1 MSQGTSRPK
10 LAAFEERRAHVRETM
25 GGKERIARLHAAG
38 LLTARERIGLLLDGG
53 SFEEF
58 GTFTTAEPS
67 EQRAD
72 TPGDGRI
79 TGFGKIDGR
88 PVGVVADDATVK
100 GASASVTNIR
110 KADRIFELSLKS
122 GHPFVFLGETRGSRL
137 PETLG
142 SDGLSTVSGEAVSW
156 SLRARRIPMATV
168 ITGPSF
174 GGSTF
179 VAAMSDFVVQ
189 VKGTTLAVVS
199 PRVIEM
205 ATGERTDLES
215 IGGVDLHAT
224 CTGQIDREAETEDEA
239 FDLVRRWLSY
249 LPSNSRE
256 PPPVAAAVAPASRLK
271 PSEIVPEERHGRY
284 DMKHLFDAIF
294 DAGSV
299 FELAPRFGPSLI
311 AAFARLEGKPVAV
324 LASNPASGAGALEPD
339 GCDKAS
345 RLLCVADSFGLP
357 VVLIHD
363 SPGFFVGQQ
372 YEARRIQSKTILF
385 LQALMQFSGPRL
397 SVIVRKSFGLA
408 FTSLGGTGTGSDLLV
423 SWPAAEIGFMDP
435 HVAANVLH
443 ADELAELTPADRRR
457 KRQEL
462 AAVYARDTDPY
473 AIARGMGIDEII
485 HPDDTRAVLA
495 SALRR
500 TAGWK
505 RPENGTPLQFW
516 PTCW

>member
-1 MSQGTSRPK
+1 MKPTAQKPK
-10 LAAFEERRAHVRETM
+10 LEDFEQRRNRIRTAM
-25 GGKERIARLHAAG
+25 GGEERIARLRAAG
-38 LLTARERIGLLLDGG
+38 LLTARERIDLLLDDG

-58 GTFTTAEPS
+58 GTFTTAEPP
-67 EQRAD
+67 EQRAN

-79 TGFGKIDGR
+79 TGFGAIEGR

-100 GASASVTNIR
+100 GASASVTNNR
-110 KADRIFELSLKS
+110 KADRIFELSLKA
-122 GHPFVFLGETRGSRL
+122 GHPFVFLGETRGSRM

-142 SDGLSTVSGEAVSW
+142 SDGLSTVSGEAVGW
-156 SLRARRIPMATV
+156 SLRARKVPMATV

-205 ATGERTDLES
+205 ATGERTDMES
-215 IGGVDLHAT
+215 IGGVDLHAAI
-224 CTGQIDREAETEDEA
+224 TGQIDRDAETEKEA

-249 LPSNSRE
+249 LPSNASQR
-256 PPPVAAAVAPASRLK
+256 PPLAPAKPPASPLA
-271 PSEIVPEERHGRY
+271 PSEIVPEERHGQY
-284 DMKHLFDAIF
+284 DMKHLLAAIF
-294 DAGSV
+294 DADSI
-299 FELAPRFGPSLI
+299 FELAPRFGPSLV
-311 AAFARLEGKPVAV
+311 AAFARLEGMPVAV
-324 LASNPASGAGALEPD
+324 LATNPASGAGALEPD

-345 RLLCVADSFGLP
+345 KLLCVADSFGLP

-372 YEARRIQSKTILF
+372 YEARRVQSKTIMF
-385 LQALMQFSGPRL
+385 LQALMQFTGPRL
-397 SVIVRKSFGLA
+397 SVIARKSFGLA
-408 FTSLGGTGTGSDLLV
+408 FTSLGGTGTDSDLLV
-423 SWPAAEIGFMDP
+423 AWPAAEIGFMDP
-435 HVAANVLH
+435 QIAANVLH
-443 ADELAELTPADRRR
+443 GDELAALSPADRR
-457 KRQEL
+457 KRRLEL

-485 HPDDTRAVLA
+485 HPDETRRVLV

-500 TAGWK
+500 AAGWK
-505 RPENGTPLQFW
+505 RPENGTPLRHW